1 MGFLGE
7 ILAGGAEGLL
17 KGIGT
22 FAKDIRA
29 AITGKEILDP
39 AKQAELLLKA
49 QEIEAAQE
57 KALLDF
63 EEKIATG
70 QMAINALEAQNAS
83 LFVSGWRPAIGWI
96 CGCGLFYTFLLR
108 PLLPWLVNAV
118 AMAAGSGLVLPDMP
132 ALEMGELI
140 PLLMGMLG
148 IGAMRSYDKIATY
161 KIDSTENSKKGERPT
176 FKTPVRG

>member
-1 MGFLGE
+1 MSIFSDL
-7 ILAGGAEGLL
+7 ISGGAQGLL
-17 KGIGT
+17 SGIGT
-22 FAKDIRA
+22 FAKDLRE
-29 AITGKEILDP
+29 AITGKSIVNAE
-39 AKQAELLLKA
+39 KQAELLLKA

-57 KALLDF
+57 KAVLDF
-63 EEKIATG
+63 EEKVATG

-148 IGAMRSYDKIATY
+148 IGAMRSYDKISTY
-161 KIDSTENSKKGERPT
+161 KIDSTENSKKGERPA